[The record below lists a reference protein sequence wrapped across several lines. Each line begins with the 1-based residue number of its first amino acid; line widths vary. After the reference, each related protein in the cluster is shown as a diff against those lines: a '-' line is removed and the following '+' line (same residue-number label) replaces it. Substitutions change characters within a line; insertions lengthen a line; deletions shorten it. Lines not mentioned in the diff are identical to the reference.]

1 MLTAADNQLLTRTGP
16 DTAMGRYFRSFWLPV
31 ALSSELPE
39 PDGAPIR
46 VKVMDEDLIAFRA
59 SDGRVGLVEPICPHR
74 GANLFFGRNEDG
86 AIRCVYHGWK
96 FDLAG
101 NCIEMPNVP
110 PDAAYHG
117 KMRITAYPTR
127 EYADM
132 VWAYMGPAGSEPAMP
147 HLEVGL
153 VPSTHRLVSKKL
165 QQCNWAQSIE
175 GALDTAHFSCLH
187 MPAPKVAETI
197 HPDANADQK
206 RLKWMRDDPLP
217 RFSFVDHAAGFA
229 AGAAR
234 DADGDDLYWR
244 ISQYLVPNHSLAP
257 NALPGENYQGQTWV
271 PISDTECWIYT
282 YAWNPDRPLGDAER
296 AKLAAGHGVLG
307 QVGQDYL
314 PLSNRAN
321 DYRIDRQEQKHLTFT
336 GIKGVSE
343 QDAMVQDSQGLIADR
358 TREHLTPTDAAVV
371 RFRRVVLGGA
381 NDLAAGKRPLVANQA
396 AAFRMRSGSWV
407 AHRALTFPAVME
419 QRFADQTGLAPAPE
433 TGVPRCE

>member
-1 MLTAADNQLLTRTGP
+1 MLSAADNQLLTRTGP
-16 DTAMGRYFRSFWLPV
+16 ETAMGRYFRSFWLPL
-31 ALSSELPE
+31 ALSCELPE

-46 VKVMDEDLIAFRA
+46 VKVMDEDLIAFRS
-59 SDGRVGLVEPICPHR
+59 SDGRVGLVSPLCPHR

-101 NCIEMPNVP
+101 NCIEMPNLP
-110 PDAAYHG
+110 AEAGYHG

-132 VWAYMGPAGSEPAMP
+132 VWAYMGPVASAPAMP
-147 HLEVGL
+147 QLEVGL
-153 VPSTHRLVSKKL
+153 VPASHRLVSKKL

-175 GALDTAHFSCLH
+175 GALDTAHFSFLH
-187 MPAPKVAETI
+187 MPAPKVAETM

-282 YAWNPDRPLGDAER
+282 YAWNPARPLGEAER
-296 AKLAAGHGVLG
+296 AKLGAGHGVLG
-307 QVGQDYL
+307 QVGSDYL
-314 PLSNRAN
+314 PLSNRGN
-321 DYRIDRQEQKHLTFT
+321 DYRIDRHEQKHLTFT
-336 GIKGVSE
+336 GIRGVSE

-358 TREHLTPTDAAVV
+358 SREHLTPTDAAVV
-371 RFRRVVLGGA
+371 RFRRVVLAGA
-381 NDLAAGKRPLVANQA
+381 NDLAAGRLAKA
-396 AAFRMRSGSWV
+396 ACLPEAYRLRSGSWV
-407 AHRALTFPAVME
+407 ANRAMTFPDVMR
-419 QRFADQTGLAPAPE
+419 QRFADETGLAPTAA
-433 TGVPRCE
+433 

>member
-1 MLTAADNQLLTRTGP
+1 MLSAADNQLLTRTGP
-16 DTAMGRYFRSFWLPV
+16 ETAMGRYFRSFWLPL
-31 ALSSELPE
+31 ALSCELPE

-46 VKVMDEDLIAFRA
+46 VKVMDEDLIAFRS
-59 SDGRVGLVEPICPHR
+59 SDGRVGLVSPLCPHR

-101 NCIEMPNVP
+101 NCIEMPNLP
-110 PDAAYHG
+110 AEAGYHG

-132 VWAYMGPAGSEPAMP
+132 VWAYMGPAASAPAMP
-147 HLEVGL
+147 QLEVGL
-153 VPSTHRLVSKKL
+153 VPASHRLVSKKL

-175 GALDTAHFSCLH
+175 GALDTAHFSFLH
-187 MPAPKVAETI
+187 MPAPKVAETM

-234 DADGDDLYWR
+234 DADGEELYWR

-282 YAWNPDRPLGDAER
+282 YAWNPARPLGEAER

-307 QVGQDYL
+307 QVGPDYL
-314 PLSNRAN
+314 PLSNRGN
-321 DYRIDRQEQKHLTFT
+321 DYRIDRHEQKHLTFT
-336 GIKGVSE
+336 GIRGVSE

-358 TREHLTPTDAAVV
+358 SREHLTPTDAAVV

-381 NDLAAGKRPLVANQA
+381 NDLAHGKSPQVASQPDA
-396 AAFRMRSGSWV
+396 YRMRSGSWV
-407 AHRALTFPAVME
+407 ADRMLAFPDVMR
-419 QRFADQTGLAPAPE
+419 QRFADQTGLAPVAAAGE
-433 TGVPRCE
+433 SKCA

>member
-1 MLTAADNQLLTRTGP
+1 MLTAADNELLTRTGP
-16 DTAMGRYFRSFWLPV
+16 ATAMGRYFRSFWQPV
-31 ALSSELPE
+31 ALSCELPE

-59 SDGRVGLVEPICPHR
+59 SDGRVGVMEPVCPHR

-86 AIRCVYHGWK
+86 ALRCVYHGWK

-110 PDAAYHG
+110 SDAAYHG
-117 KMRITAYPTR
+117 KIRIKAYPTR
-127 EYADM
+127 EFAEM
-132 VWAYMGPAGSEPAMP
+132 VWAYLGPAASEPAMP
-147 HLEVGL
+147 QLEVGL
-153 VPSTHRLVSKKL
+153 VPAAHRFVSKKL

-175 GALDTAHFSCLH
+175 GALDTAHFSFLH
-187 MPAPKVAETI
+187 MPAPQVAATV

-314 PLSNRAN
+314 PLSNRGN

-407 AHRALTFPAVME
+407 AHRAVAFPAVME

-433 TGVPRCE
+433 TGVQRCE